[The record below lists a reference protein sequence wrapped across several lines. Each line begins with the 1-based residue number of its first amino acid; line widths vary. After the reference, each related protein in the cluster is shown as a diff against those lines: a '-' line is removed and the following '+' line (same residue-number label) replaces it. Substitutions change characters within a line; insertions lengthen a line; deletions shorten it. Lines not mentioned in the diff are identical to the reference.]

1 MNVLSYPEV
10 NPVLSTFTNDTC
22 NWFYLSNDGFT
33 SVIWNSQWVTDT
45 LCLIEYSGDLSYSA
59 VDNFGCLS
67 DGNSFVQTVSIH
79 TDNIRHDCRSL
90 EIWDLQ
96 GRCLAV
102 YKDCNAPFTDMYGK
116 GYHQLVLIREKF
128 EYGER
133 TYLMLL
139 EF

>member
-1 MNVLSYPEV
+1 
-10 NPVLSTFTNDTC
+10 
-22 NWFYLSNDGFT
+22 
-33 SVIWNSQWVTDT
+33 
-45 LCLIEYSGDLSYSA
+45 
-59 VDNFGCLS
+59 NFGCLS
-67 DGNSFVQTVSIH
+67 EGNSLVQTVSID
-79 TDNIRHDCRSL
+79 TGNISNYCLSR